1 MAEKIVSPGVF
12 TRENDLSFLS
22 QGIGE
27 IGAAIIGPFHK
38 GPAFVPTVVNTQS
51 EFEEIFG
58 TPDGSYYTGYTVQNY
73 LREAGVATIV
83 RVGHLGGYTHAKP
96 LIIKAVTDSAN
107 DSGSTKI
114 DKIIGVL
121 HATENG
127 ADPDGNITKEFLEGS
142 SINVLDGSSTFEIII
157 PSASISGISASIDST
172 DGNDLSDVFGESPFG
187 GKSLYTFKYFENA
200 AADMASHIAISGSST
215 IRVTVDELP
224 DQDFTDQDCTY
235 ASTPWI
241 QSQLISDERYDLFRL
256 HTLGDGTYTNKE
268 FKVSIFN
275 VKAAGT
281 SNATDY
287 GTFSI
292 VIRGYSDTDK
302 RKTVLETFN
311 NVTMDPASPNYIK
324 KVIGDQ
330 NISIDAVGKMTMN
343 GDYVNRSK
351 FVRVETVAEGTS
363 PITAVPFGH
372 GAYINPILATVENE
386 VPAVIFS
393 TGSVD
398 NNSSTSLKYSGID
411 LETTL
416 VKIDNAQYL
425 SPIPASAGVGANLGF
440 SFDGNIN
447 VAYNGVGSVGVS
459 LTHAD
464 DKFGTYNFGY
474 SISTEGIKDSNN
486 SDVPSTVIQFTV
498 GFQGGF
504 DGISPTI
511 KSVIG
516 EDISAGNSQG
526 FNLAPAGSGSKAYV
540 KAINAVSNPDDFDI
554 NLVSA
559 PGVIRYHHPYVF
571 DKIVDMVEAR
581 EDAFFIGD
589 VIGGSTNDTIERAI
603 EQGQAVDSNY
613 VGTYYPWVKAIDSR
627 TNKLTAVPPSVLMP
641 GIYAENDAV
650 AAEWFAP
657 AGLNRGGITGAVS
670 VLNRLTHAER
680 DTLYEGKIN
689 PIAQFPGEGI
699 VAFGQK
705 TLQDRASALDRI
717 NVRRLLIKVKKY
729 IASTS
734 RYLVFEQNTSQT
746 RGKFLNTVNPYLEG
760 IQQRQGLYAFRVV
773 MDESNNTPDV
783 IDRNILAGAIY
794 LQPTKTAEFI
804 VIDFN
809 ILPTGASFTA

>member
-38 GPAFVPTVVNTQS
+38 GPAFVPTVVSTQS

-58 TPDGSYYTGYTVQNY
+58 TPNGDYYSGYTVQNY

-83 RVGHLGGYTHAKP
+83 RVGHMGGYSHAAP
-96 LIIKAVTDSAN
+96 LGIKL
-107 DSGSTKI
+107 SGVGTKD

-121 HATENG
+121 HGTDNLADADGDITTELL
-127 ADPDGNITKEFLEGS
+127 A
-142 SINVLDGSSTFEIII
+142 STAIDSQ
-157 PSASISGISASIDST
+157 PSASAFSISGSLLGTEISASVLPT
-172 DGNDLSDVFGESPFG
+172 AGNDLSDVFGESAFG
-187 GKSLYTFKYFENA
+187 GKKVYSFKYFENA
-200 AADMASHIAISGSST
+200 ATDFADHLSNSGSQVSL
-215 IRVTVDELP
+215 VALS
-224 DQDFTDQDCTY
+224 DQDFTQDCTN
-235 ASTPWI
+235 ASTPYI
-241 QSQLISDERYDLFRL
+241 QSQLISGERYDLFRL
-256 HTLGDGTYTNKE
+256 HTLGDGTYSNTE

-281 SNATDY
+281 SNASDY

-292 VIRGYSDTDK
+292 ALRGYSDTDK
-302 RKTVLETFN
+302 SPTILETFTN
-311 NVTMDPASPNYIK
+311 LSMDPASPNYIT

-330 NISIDAVGKMTMN
+330 NITIDAVGKMTMN

-351 FVRVETVAEGTS
+351 YVRVETVKEGAS
-363 PITAVPFGH
+363 PISAVPFGH
-372 GAYINPILATVENE
+372 GAYTNPILVGGSESD

-393 TGSVD
+393 TGSD
-398 NNSSTSLKYSGID
+398 SNNASTSRKYSGID
-411 LETTL
+411 LESTL
-416 VKIDNAQYL
+416 VKIDNSAYL
-425 SPIPASAGVGANLGF
+425 SPIPASATIGGNTVFA
-440 SFDGNIN
+440 FDADIN
-447 VAYNGVGSVGVS
+447 VKYNGASSVGV
-459 LTHAD
+459 TPNHQD
-464 DKFGTYNFGY
+464 DGYGTYNFGY
-474 SISTEGIKDSNN
+474 TLSTAD
-486 SDVPSTVIQFTV
+486 DASTINKRQFTV

-511 KSVIG
+511 KAAKADDSQWG
-516 EDISAGNSQG
+516 AGNAQG
-526 FNLAPAGSGSKAYV
+526 FNLSTSTSSGSVAYV

-559 PGVIRYHHPYVF
+559 PGVVRRLHSYVF
-571 DKIVDMVEAR
+571 DKVSDMVEAR

-589 VIGGSTNDTIERAI
+589 VTDKNDTIAQAI
-603 EQGQAVDSNY
+603 QEGQSVDSNY
-613 VGTYYPWVKAIDSR
+613 VGTYYPWVKTIDSR

>member
-27 IGAAIIGPFHK
+27 IGAAVIGPFHK

-58 TPDGSYYTGYTVQNY
+58 TPDGSYYSGYTVQNY

-83 RVGHLGGYTHAKP
+83 RVGHIGGYTHSAP
-96 LIIKAVTDSAN
+96 IAVKL
-107 DSGSTKI
+107 SGVGTK
-114 DKIIGVL
+114 DDQIIGVFHGTDNL
-121 HATENG
+121 
-127 ADPDGNITKEFLEGS
+127 ADSDGN
-142 SINVLDGSSTFEIII
+142 VSTELFASTAVDSQ
-157 PSASISGISASIDST
+157 PSASAFSISGSLLGTEISASVLPSA
-172 DGNDLSDVFGESPFG
+172 GNDLSDVFGEDAFG
-187 GKSLYTFKYFENA
+187 SKKVYTWKYFENGA
-200 AADMASHIAISGSST
+200 TNFTDHLNNSGSQVSL
-215 IRVTVDELP
+215 VALA
-224 DQDFTDQDCTY
+224 DQDFTQDCTH

-241 QSQLISDERYDLFRL
+241 QSQLISGERHNLFKL
-256 HTLGDGTYTNKE
+256 HTLGDGTYANKE

-287 GTFSI
+287 GTFSLA
-292 VIRGYSDTDK
+292 VRGYSDTDK
-302 RKTVLETFN
+302 RKVVLETFN
-311 NVTMDPASPNYIK
+311 NVSMDPASPNYIK
-324 KVIGDQ
+324 KAIGDQ
-330 NISIDAVGKMTMN
+330 NVSIDAVGKMTMN
-343 GDYVNRSK
+343 GDYANRSK
-351 FVRVETVAEGTS
+351 YIRVECVAEGAA
-363 PITAVPFGH
+363 PVTAVPFGH
-372 GAYINPILATVENE
+372 GAYTNPIYVGGSESE

-393 TGSVD
+393 TGSAD
-398 NNSSTSLKYSGID
+398 NNASKSVVFSGID
-411 LETTL
+411 LETAL
-416 VKIDNAQYL
+416 VKIDNAHYL
-425 SPIPASAGVGANLGF
+425 SPIPASATVGGNTVFA
-440 SFDGNIN
+440 FDADINIAGGTQN
-447 VAYNGVGSVGVS
+447 
-459 LTHAD
+459 HQD
-464 DKFGTYNFGY
+464 DGYGTFNFGY
-474 SISTEGIKDSNN
+474 TVST
-486 SDVPSTVIQFTV
+486 SDDASTINKRQFIV

-504 DGISPTI
+504 DGVSPTI
-511 KSVIG
+511 KSAKADDSQWG
-516 EDISAGNSQG
+516 AGNTQG
-526 FNLAPAGSGSKAYV
+526 FNLSTSTASGSVAYV

-559 PGVIRYHHPYVF
+559 PGVVRRLHSYVF
-571 DKIVDMVEAR
+571 DKVTDMVEAR

-589 VIGGSTNDTIERAI
+589 VTDKDDTIAQAI
-603 EQGQAVDSNY
+603 KQGEAVDSNY
-613 VGTYYPWVKAIDSR
+613 VGTYYPWVKTIDSR
-627 TNKLTAVPPSVLMP
+627 TNKLTSVPPSVLMP

-809 ILPTGASFTA
+809 ILPTGASFSA